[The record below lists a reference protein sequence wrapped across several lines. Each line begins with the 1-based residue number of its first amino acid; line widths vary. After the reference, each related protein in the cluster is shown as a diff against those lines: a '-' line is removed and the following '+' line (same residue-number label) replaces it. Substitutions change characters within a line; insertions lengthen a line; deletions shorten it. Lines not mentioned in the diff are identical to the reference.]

1 MIIQG
6 TTLRGGNYYSTL
18 TPAVAGSWVTSG
30 LMMNLLTAPTTTTS
44 GTIWAD
50 ASGNGNNGTLVTGS
64 SYGSF
69 AYTSTNGGGVTAS
82 GSVSGGAST
91 VITTS
96 YALTS
101 PFTVEM
107 WCKPTGARTW
117 STLWGSD
124 VYSSDTGWWAL
135 WESSGTLQSG
145 GVPGG
150 IGYSTSYTQTTPQHY
165 VFTLTGSTYTFYLNG
180 VATSGSGTY
189 GVPSGGNGSSTLWFG
204 SRHPNAGGS
213 TPTDALDG
221 TFYQMRVYNQA
232 LSSSQVTQ
240 NYSGT
245 RGTIG
250 V

>member
-6 TTLRGGNYYSTL
+6 GNLYGGNYISTP
-18 TPAVAGSWVTSG
+18 TAAVAGSWVTSG

-44 GTIWAD
+44 GTIWTD

-69 AYTSTNGGGVTAS
+69 AYTSANGGGVTAS

-91 VITTS
+91 IITTS

-124 VYSSDTGWWAL
+124 VYSSDQGWWAV
-135 WESSGTLQSG
+135 WESSTALQSG
-145 GVPGG
+145 SVPGG
-150 IGYSTSYTQTTPQHY
+150 TSWTTSYTQTTPQHY
-165 VFTLTGSTYTFYLNG
+165 MFTNTGSVYTFYLNG
-180 VATSGSGTY
+180 VAQSGTSY
-189 GVPSGGNGSSTLWFG
+189 SAPSGGTSSSTLWFG

-245 RGTIG
+245 RGTLG